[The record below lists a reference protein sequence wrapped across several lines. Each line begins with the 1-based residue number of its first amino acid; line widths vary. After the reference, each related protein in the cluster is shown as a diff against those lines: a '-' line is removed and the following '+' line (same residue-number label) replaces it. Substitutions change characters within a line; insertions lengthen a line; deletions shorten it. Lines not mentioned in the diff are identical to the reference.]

1 MIENMLPVLAEQAEV
16 RIVQVDGQPA
26 VTARDLA
33 RALGYKNDAAV
44 RVIYHRNKDSFK
56 ERGVRSQ
63 IDSTLKRDP
72 HSEATFDTGEFQI
85 ETPSGNQRI
94 RYFTKR
100 GALKVCMKS
109 NQPKA
114 VRVQEML
121 IDLFEAVERREMV
134 PVRGLAELVERQAAL
149 LEQQAA
155 ALDRIARWAQD
166 VDRRLSRLECGCLPA
181 APAAVKPPV
190 PEEIFNGGRLKH
202 FKIERLGLES
212 LVRSLVAEHR
222 TAEEI
227 VRLIFETRG
236 VNVGKSSVHR
246 YIQGRLRRVK

>member
-1 MIENMLPVLAEQAEV
+1 MELLPVIAEQEELRLVA
-16 RIVQVDGQPA
+16 VDGQPV

-33 RALGYKNDAAV
+33 RALGYRSEKAILMIV
-44 RVIYHRNKDSFK
+44 SRNRKSFK
-56 ERGVRSQ
+56 EPERGYQ
-63 IDSTLKRDP
+63 IVTP
-72 HSEATFDTGEFQI
+72 FDTAVVEL
-85 ETPSGNQRI
+85 ETPGGLQEI
-94 RYFTKR
+94 RVFTKR

-134 PVRGLAELVERQAAL
+134 PVRGLADMLERQAALVERQAAV
-149 LEQQAA
+149 
-155 ALDRIARWAQD
+155 LDKMASWAQD

-190 PEEIFNGGRLKH
+190 PEEILSGGRLKH

-227 VRLIFETRG
+227 TRLIFEARG
-236 VNVGKSSVHR
+236 VKVGKSSVHR
-246 YIQGRLRRVK
+246 YIQGRIRRVK